1 MSFVHLHTHSHYSL
15 LDGLPKIDELVL
27 HAKEL
32 GMPAAALTDH
42 GVMYGIVEF
51 YQACKN
57 AGIKPI
63 LGVETYVAPNRMQ
76 DKRAHIDTR
85 PYHLILLAKNQEG
98 YRNLLKLISK
108 AHVEG
113 FYYKPRIDFEL
124 LSSNCKGLIG
134 LTACIEGQIAREAL
148 SNVKQAKETAL
159 KYQEIFGK
167 ENYYLELQHHPTI
180 KKQAEANEKLIAIA
194 KEIDAPLVAT
204 NDIHYLK
211 KEDDRIQDILL
222 CIQLQKKVDDKNR
235 MSMMGED
242 FSMKPTEEM
251 ERSFAN
257 TPEAISNTLKI
268 AEQCNVE
275 IELGKTKLPYFI
287 VPKELTPMDYLKN
300 LCEQGLLRRFGKNR
314 ESLDKVIT
322 ERLDYELSVIEKTG
336 FASYFLIVS
345 DFVNWAKDTGI
356 VVGPGRGSA
365 AGSLIAYLLRITD
378 LDPIKND
385 LLFER
390 FLNPERISMPDI
402 DMDFADTRR
411 GEVLQYVKRKYGA
424 DHVAQ
429 IVTFGKMAAKAAVR
443 DAGRVLSHP
452 YDYCDKA
459 AKMIPLGSTISEA
472 LKINPE
478 LTAFYNGDPQAKV
491 LFDSAKKL
499 EGVARHSSTHA
510 CGVVITKD
518 PLDTYTPYQFSTRGD
533 EEITT
538 QYEMHAIENLGL
550 LKMDFLGLANLT
562 IIEKALEIIEAVH
575 GVKVDMTDL
584 AMDDKITYDLL
595 QKAQTV
601 GVFQLESA
609 GMRRYLKLLKP
620 TNFEDLIAMVALYR
634 PGPMEWIPS
643 YIDGKHGRKKVEYV
657 HPKLEPILKKTFG
670 IAVYQEQLMQIARDL
685 AGFTLGEA
693 DVLRK
698 AVGKKIKELLE
709 EQKDKFIKGCVA
721 NGILE
726 DVARKVFAFIEPFA
740 GYGFNRSHAACY
752 ALIGYR
758 TAYLKSHYPVEF
770 MASLLTSDQQN
781 MDRIAIEIT
790 ECEEMGIEVLP
801 PDVNESFPNFGVVK
815 ERGKCI
821 RFAFNAI
828 KNVGETIAS
837 AIYKERKKAGK
848 FKDFSDF
855 VRRVRHKDLN
865 KKSIEALAKSGA
877 LDSLIERNQVLQNID
892 KILSFS
898 KSIQK
903 ELDSGQTDLFG
914 NKKENVSTIN
924 LKLDPAEPASKK
936 ERLLWEKEL
945 LGLYVSEHPVDEYKD
960 YLNAV
965 AIPINQL
972 NVSMNEQKIKVGGVI
987 AKTKKIFTK
996 KNEPMLFVEIE
1007 DLTGSCEIV
1016 VFPSVL
1022 KKNPLIWQEEKIVL
1036 IDGKVNDRDGE
1047 VKILADKV
1055 KIISDKDIEVAK
1067 EEIPKSI
1074 EINIPKTANSRIIE
1088 DLKPIILN
1096 NLGSTA
1102 VFLNVP
1108 YHDGSFKKIKA
1119 KSCILYDPK
1128 VLSQLEMIVGTGNI
1142 SIIKAETNG

>member
-32 GMPAAALTDH
+32 GMEALALTDH

-51 YQACKN
+51 YQACKK

-63 LGVETYVAPNRMQ
+63 LGVETYVAPNRMS
-76 DKRAHIDTR
+76 DKRAHIDIR
-85 PYHLILLAKNQEG
+85 PYHLILLAKNHEG
-98 YRNLLKLISK
+98 YQNLLKLISK

-124 LSSNCKGLIG
+124 LKNNCKGLIC
-134 LTACIEGQIAREAL
+134 LSACIEGQIARETLTNIDKAR
-148 SNVKQAKETAL
+148 ETVL

-180 KKQAEANEKLIAIA
+180 KRQGKANEKLILLA
-194 KEIDAPLVAT
+194 KETGAPLVAT

-222 CIQLQKKVDDKNR
+222 CIQLQKKVDDKKR

-251 ERSFAN
+251 ERSFIN
-257 TPEAISNTLKI
+257 TPDAISNTLKI

-275 IELGKTKLPYFI
+275 IELGKTKLPIFI
-287 VPKELTPMDYLKN
+287 VPKELTPIDYLKK
-300 LCEQGLLRRFGKNR
+300 LCEEGLQNRFEKSR
-314 ESLDKVIT
+314 ESLDKIII

-336 FASYFLIVS
+336 FASYLLIVS
-345 DFVNWAKDTGI
+345 DFVNWAKESGI
-356 VVGPGRGSA
+356 IVGPGRGSA
-365 AGSLIAYLLRITD
+365 AGSLIAYLLKITD
-378 LDPIKND
+378 IDPIKYD

-411 GEVLQYVKRKYGA
+411 DEVLQYVKGKYGA

-429 IVTFGKMAAKAAVR
+429 IITFGKMAARAAVR
-443 DAGRVLSHP
+443 DCGRVLSYP
-452 YDYCDKA
+452 YEYCDKS
-459 AKMIPLGSTISEA
+459 AKMIPMGSTISEA

-478 LTAFYNGDPQAKV
+478 LTSFYNSDPQAKV

-538 QYEMHAIENLGL
+538 QYEMHAIEDLGL

-562 IIEKALEIIEAVH
+562 TIEKALEIIEAVH
-575 GVKVDMTDL
+575 KIKVDIGKVE
-584 AMDDKITYDLL
+584 MDDKITFDLL

-643 YIDGKHGRKKVEYV
+643 YIDGKHGRKKVKYV

-670 IAVYQEQLMQIARDL
+670 IAVYQEQVLQIARDL

-721 NGILE
+721 NGIAE
-726 DVARKVFAFIEPFA
+726 EVARKVFAFIEPFA

-770 MASLLTSDQQN
+770 MASLLTSDQEN

-790 ECEEMGIEVLP
+790 ECEEMGIEVLQ
-801 PDVNESFPNFGVVK
+801 PDINESFPNFGVVK

-828 KNVGETIAS
+828 KNVGSTIAD
-837 AIYKERKKAGK
+837 AIYKERKKSGK
-848 FKDFSDF
+848 FKDFFDF

-865 KKSIEALAKSGA
+865 KKSIESLAKSGA
-877 LDSLIERNQVLQNID
+877 LDSLIERNQVLNSID
-892 KILSFS
+892 KILNFS

-914 NKKENVSTIN
+914 NKKDNVSTIN
-924 LKLDPAEPASKK
+924 FKLDQAEPATKR
-936 ERLLWEKEL
+936 ERLAWEKEL

-960 YLNAV
+960 YLSAV
-965 AIPINQL
+965 AIPISQL
-972 NVSMNEQKIKVGGVI
+972 NISMNEQKIKVGGVI
-987 AKTKKIFTK
+987 SKTKKIFTK

-1007 DLTGSCEIV
+1007 DTTASVEVV

-1022 KKNPLIWQEEKIVL
+1022 KNNPLIWQEDKVVL

-1047 VKILADKV
+1047 VKILADKIKV
-1055 KIISDKDIEVAK
+1055 ISDKDLEVAK
-1067 EEIPKSI
+1067 EDIPKAI
-1074 EINIPKTANSRIIE
+1074 EINFPITASSRIIE

-1096 NLGSTA
+1096 NLGSTS
-1102 VFLNVP
+1102 VFLNIP
-1108 YHDGSFKKIKA
+1108 HHDGSTKKIKA
-1119 KSCILYDPK
+1119 KSSILYDPK
-1128 VLSQLEMIVGTGNI
+1128 IISQLEMIVGAGNI
-1142 SIIKAETNG
+1142 SIVKTEIND